1 MTNYLQSS
9 NIIEE
14 KIYIK
19 DIPAILFRPKDV
31 EGPLKTIIFYHG
43 WTSSKEGQRL
53 RGLIYATVGYQVLIP
68 DAIYHGERG
77 AIDYNTVDAT
87 YFWETVL
94 NNLHESDILIEELIG
109 RYCADPDNISVIG
122 HSMGGFT
129 AAGIFTHNPSI
140 ESVVVFNGAC
150 AWGYANEILKD
161 QIGIQMTDRLKE
173 LENKINKLDP
183 LNNLELLKDRPIFM
197 LHGNKDG
204 VVSIESQ
211 RCFYKEAKPVYSNQS
226 LVKLIEYHNVNHHIT
241 TGMMED
247 SIAWL
252 YKV

>member
-9 NIIEE
+9 NIIDE

-31 EGPLKTIIFYHG
+31 EGHLKTIIFYHG
-43 WTSSKEGQRL
+43 WTSSKESQRL

-77 AIDYNTVDAT
+77 AIDYNTADGS

-94 NNLHESDILIEELIG
+94 NSLDESNILIEELIEK
-109 RYCADPDNISVIG
+109 YNADSENISVIG

-129 AAGIFTHNPSI
+129 AAGIYTHNSSI
-140 ESVVVFNGAC
+140 KSVVVFNGAC
-150 AWGYANEILKD
+150 AWGHANEIFKTKL
-161 QIGIQMTDRLKE
+161 GIQMTDRLRQ
-173 LENKINKLDP
+173 LENRINKLDP

-211 RCFYKEAKPVYSNQS
+211 RYFLRKAKPVYSNES

>member
-1 MTNYLQSS
+1 MTDYLKSS

-19 DIPAILFRPKDV
+19 DIPAILFRPKGLDK
-31 EGPLKTIIFYHG
+31 PLKTIIFYHG

-77 AIDYNTVDAT
+77 AIDYNTADGT
-87 YFWETVL
+87 YFWKTIL
-94 NNLHESDILIEELIG
+94 NNLDESKVLIEELLEK
-109 RYCADPDNISVIG
+109 YNADSENISVIG

-129 AAGIFTHNPSI
+129 AAGIFTHNTGIKSA
-140 ESVVVFNGAC
+140 VVFNGAC
-150 AWGYANEILKD
+150 AWGYANEILKA
-161 QIGIQMTDRLKE
+161 QIGIEITDELKE
-173 LENKINKLDP
+173 LENRINEIDP
-183 LNNLELLKDRPIFM
+183 LNNLELLKDRKIFM

-211 RCFYKEAKPVYSNQS
+211 RYFLTEAKPVYSNQS

-252 YKV
+252 YKG

>member
-1 MTNYLQSS
+1 MTDYLKSS

-14 KIYIK
+14 KIYIE
-19 DIPAILFRPKDV
+19 DIPAILFRPKGVD
-31 EGPLKTIIFYHG
+31 GPVKTIMFYHG

-53 RGLIYATVGYQVLIP
+53 RALIYATVGYQVLIP

-77 AIDYNTVDAT
+77 PIDYNTADGT
-87 YFWETVL
+87 YFWRTIL
-94 NNLHESDILIEELIG
+94 NNLDESDILIEELIG
-109 RYCADPDNISVIG
+109 RYNADPENISVIG

-129 AAGIFTHNPSI
+129 AAGIFTHNTGIKSA
-140 ESVVVFNGAC
+140 VVFNGAC
-150 AWGYANEILKD
+150 AWGYANEILKA
-161 QIGIQMTDRLKE
+161 QIGIEITDELKE
-173 LENKINKLDP
+173 LENRINKIDP

-197 LHGNKDG
+197 AHGNKDG

-211 RCFYKEAKPVYSNQS
+211 RYFLRKAKPVYSNQS

-252 YKV
+252 YKG